1 MTADLLLTHF
11 NQVFCPK
18 DLGHPLFGEEMKE
31 AQVLEDGYI
40 AVKDGKILAVGSGE
54 PDASLVGPETQIKP
68 FEGKIATP
76 GLIDCHTHLVYG
88 GSREH
93 EFAKKLAGVSYL
105 DILAQ
110 GGGIL
115 STVRATREASFDTLY
130 DKSKRLLD
138 DRFSISFRNFSVDMF
153 RFF

>member
-54 PDASLVGPETQIKP
+54 PDASLVGPDTKIQSY
-68 FEGKIATP
+68 EGKIATP

-93 EFAKKLAGVSYL
+93 EFAKK
-105 DILAQ
+105 
-110 GGGIL
+110 
-115 STVRATREASFDTLY
+115 
-130 DKSKRLLD
+130 
-138 DRFSISFRNFSVDMF
+138 
-153 RFF
+153 